1 MEISKTMRPKQLLVV
16 EDNDILRKT
25 LERYLSSQGIKV
37 TTTRTVAGA
46 RGLLSDHSYDAL
58 LVDINLPDD
67 CGLDLVEP
75 PSDSAIPVI
84 AMTAED
90 PARYKQRACDAGVAA
105 FFEKPF
111 RLANIARI
119 LRCVFAGHRCLPY
132 CTQVPNIK
140 LIPDCSRF

>member
-1 MEISKTMRPKQLLVV
+1 MRPKQLLVV

-25 LERYLSSQGIKV
+25 LERYLSGQGVKV

-46 RGLLSDHSYDAL
+46 RCLLSDHSFDAL

-67 CGLDLVEP
+67 CGLDLVAP

-90 PARYKQRACDAGVAA
+90 PARHKQRACDAGVVA
-105 FFEKPF
+105 FLEKPF
-111 RLANIARI
+111 ALAAIGRI

-132 CTQVPNIK
+132 CTQVPHIK
-140 LIPDCSRF
+140 LTPGCSQS